1 MVIPLCT
8 TVCLLASFL
17 PPQMIFQSARNEEE
31 AAVPSETPQE
41 EQSPKEAQ
49 KTKNAPVHAKVQ
61 DEANSAEPK
70 AETCP
75 FGKSS
80 TRDCTRKKGEV
91 FYEEYGDAWHRL
103 RYENE
108 LSPTEWHTLLLAHR
122 ILVPWTAEEYC
133 SLVKRLATPLEHSGE
148 PPAPKPPA
156 SNFLIKGAASATF
169 QAQEHNNNTFL
180 ALATPVF
187 FWRYKDRFLY
197 TLKLAFELVNDDTH
211 VNVDFTTINYV
222 MNDYFT
228 IRAGKFILPLG
239 FWREKMIQSWINYL
253 PNAPLP
259 YALPG
264 GPIIPP
270 ADLGVDIRGAIP
282 LTHCHNPNKPAMVL
296 TYDFWVGNGP
306 DEKDGNIHFGTNYN
320 DNNNNKAFGGR
331 MSFRPWPFREIGIS
345 GMRGQWNNNH
355 HGGHVSS
362 KKNLYYNALVFEWD
376 WRLWKYFR
384 FLGEYMWTQ
393 RDAVINPKEEI
404 FSHHIFERGVW
415 AQGSLDMGLTHTAIL
430 ENFELIAR
438 YGNVDSDIHKRKC
451 GQWSFGID
459 YYIDNKMLVK
469 ASYDVNHGN
478 VASTRNNTFWLQW
491 AYGY

>member
-1 MVIPLCT
+1 MY
-8 TVCLLASFL
+8 FY
-17 PPQMIFQSARNEEE
+17 PPQSEEE
-31 AAVPSETPQE
+31 ATAPSETSTIAPAAKEPAKTQTSSTNSNAATPQE
-41 EQSPKEAQ
+41 PSE
-49 KTKNAPVHAKVQ
+49 T
-61 DEANSAEPK
+61 K

-91 FYEEYGDAWHRL
+91 FYEEYGNAMHKL

-122 ILVPWTAEEYC
+122 ILIPWTAEEYC
-133 SLVKRLATPLEHSGE
+133 SLVKRLATPPEHNGDANNQDGA
-148 PPAPKPPA
+148 PPPKPPA

-169 QAQEHNNNTFL
+169 QAQEHNNTTFL
-180 ALATPVF
+180 ALTTPVF

-197 TLKLAFELVNDDTH
+197 TMKLAFQLVNDDTH
-211 VNVDFTTINYV
+211 IDLDFTTINYV
-222 MNDYFT
+222 MNDYLT
-228 IRAGKFILPLG
+228 LRAGKFILPLG

-259 YALPG
+259 YSLPG
-264 GPIIPP
+264 GPIMPP
-270 ADLGVDIRGAIP
+270 ADLGVDVRGAVP
-282 LTHCHNPNKPAMVL
+282 LTRCHSPSKPAMVL

-331 MSFRPWPFREIGIS
+331 VSFRPWPFREIGIS

-362 KKNLYYNALVFEWD
+362 KKDLYYNALVFEWD
-376 WRLWKYFR
+376 WRFWQYFR
-384 FLGEYMWTQ
+384 FLGEYMWTK
-393 RDAVINPKEEI
+393 RDAVINPKADI
-404 FSHHIFERGVW
+404 FSDEIFERGVW
-415 AQGSLDMGLTHTAIL
+415 AQGCLDMGLTHTAIL

-469 ASYDVNHGN
+469 ASYDLNHGN
-478 VASTRNNTFWLQW
+478 DSSTRNNTFWLQW